1 MNGFDELAL
10 RFTLAA
16 AHFLWVGALLVL
28 GIYGVDR
35 IFIRSSGTRHGWY
48 LLGMIVMAV
57 TFPICFLMV
66 GWSSQNIATKP
77 IVIGDEPVLSLTSVV
92 EEIVTLEEGGTF
104 EVEKEQLLGRVEE
117 RTPVLNESEPNR
129 WQEVAPWAMGIY
141 GVGLVVMLLRLTVSW
156 WWGVSLR
163 SRSEECVNANWT
175 KSLAK
180 MSEQIG
186 LKISPALRWSR
197 EVASPVV
204 IGFAKPVILLP
215 VSLMTHL
222 SMNQV
227 EAVLGHE
234 LAHLRRRDPWALM
247 MQRVVETVLFFH
259 PLIWWVSRQ
268 LDKSREEACDDLVLT
283 AGCERAD
290 YAEALM
296 VCSEL
301 RLREKSLSPEHTME
315 LAAVGRGKELLRQRV
330 LRLLG
335 NEQQASVRLGR
346 MGWLVGLLV
355 VSGLFCAAA
364 VGTGGRDDLADFD
377 FENPPSSYEKGV
389 EVADR
394 NQRFK
399 VDGLKFSASDLQWQ
413 KEGWLRLPKEEQGPR
428 KELFLNLGVSGGYE
442 IAELRIFDHE
452 TRELLNQGSRST
464 IARLEGKR
472 TTEQYP
478 FLAERIGSTNWIR
491 MKEAGGIFPKKI
503 DVWMRL
509 VTNKPGDIFVLR
521 PQKGASM
528 QINGSQLVVTEI
540 LAGAMSGKSNLG
552 KGMKWDVSSATEKDR
567 ETTVNIENRGKLLSG
582 RYYPVGVKK
591 DGSRAPLNHSHFWD
605 FRKMNSHAYFQ
616 LDVALPELERIE
628 LIPFGD
634 RPKFFFNGL
643 EVPERWESQSGR
655 LTDEG
660 WSDLKAD
667 RAESEAVQRGFKEW
681 SERLDAFANWDELE
695 GRSQPAS
702 IPEVLVEDE
711 PGSGSWIVRE
721 SVEVTPAGLDAVI
734 YYRPDLKR
742 FWIQRDLVGS
752 SQKTYYGSFEG
763 DPNILLIPAGTDLL
777 NSPLHD

>member
-66 GWSSQNIATKP
+66 GWSSQNIATKLT
-77 IVIGDEPVLSLTSVV
+77 VVGDEPVLSSTSVV

-234 LAHLRRRDPWALM
+234 LGHLRRRDPWALM

-268 LDKSREEACDDLVLT
+268 LDKSREEACDDLVSVSYTHLT
-283 AGCERAD
+283 
-290 YAEALM
+290 L
-296 VCSEL
+296 
-301 RLREKSLSPEHTME
+301 PTI
-315 LAAVGRGKELLRQRV
+315 
-330 LRLLG
+330 
-335 NEQQASVRLGR
+335 
-346 MGWLVGLLV
+346 LLV
-355 VSGLFCAAA
+355 
-364 VGTGGRDDLADFD
+364 
-377 FENPPSSYEKGV
+377 
-389 EVADR
+389 
-394 NQRFK
+394 
-399 VDGLKFSASDLQWQ
+399 
-413 KEGWLRLPKEEQGPR
+413 
-428 KELFLNLGVSGGYE
+428 
-442 IAELRIFDHE
+442 
-452 TRELLNQGSRST
+452 
-464 IARLEGKR
+464 
-472 TTEQYP
+472 
-478 FLAERIGSTNWIR
+478 
-491 MKEAGGIFPKKI
+491 
-503 DVWMRL
+503 
-509 VTNKPGDIFVLR
+509 
-521 PQKGASM
+521 
-528 QINGSQLVVTEI
+528 
-540 LAGAMSGKSNLG
+540 
-552 KGMKWDVSSATEKDR
+552 
-567 ETTVNIENRGKLLSG
+567 
-582 RYYPVGVKK
+582 
-591 DGSRAPLNHSHFWD
+591 
-605 FRKMNSHAYFQ
+605 
-616 LDVALPELERIE
+616 
-628 LIPFGD
+628 
-634 RPKFFFNGL
+634 
-643 EVPERWESQSGR
+643 
-655 LTDEG
+655 
-660 WSDLKAD
+660 
-667 RAESEAVQRGFKEW
+667 
-681 SERLDAFANWDELE
+681 
-695 GRSQPAS
+695 
-702 IPEVLVEDE
+702 
-711 PGSGSWIVRE
+711 
-721 SVEVTPAGLDAVI
+721 
-734 YYRPDLKR
+734 
-742 FWIQRDLVGS
+742 
-752 SQKTYYGSFEG
+752 
-763 DPNILLIPAGTDLL
+763 
-777 NSPLHD
+777 